1 LRPSAGFFIASSLK
15 PKPVESLEPARTVRG
30 FAARPLSEDIE
41 DWSRLMAAKRAK
53 KAEQTR
59 LTFGAIG
66 GDGASLHLYASSN
79 QDMISLSVEPN
90 GSGRFE
96 PFELF
101 NSLGIY
107 WINDLKAHLSGT
119 EKENHRG

>member
-1 LRPSAGFFIASSLK
+1 
-15 PKPVESLEPARTVRG
+15 VRG
-30 FAARPLSEDIE
+30 FAARPLSEHIE

-53 KAEQTR
+53 NAEQTR
-59 LTFGAIG
+59 PIFGAIG